1 METKPR
7 YFLKA
12 NIILLLT
19 VLFLTGCENEVIYWQ
34 VKSEDQ
40 VISEYIQTHDQ
51 FSEFYGLISNANT
64 SNIHQNSSVSSLL
77 SVRGPYTLFLPDNDA
92 MKAYYAE
99 NGITSYTDLSA
110 EEQTKLAMNHIID
123 AEINT
128 DNIGLGALKEVN
140 AIGDYI
146 VTEFDFSDIILN
158 KYSKI
163 IDRDVA
169 AHNGIIHVI
178 DKVLQPVT
186 KSVYEIL
193 DEDPSYSIFKQG
205 IDITGLK
212 DTLNVI
218 SFPFGKYTARNR
230 YTILAIA
237 DSTFNRFGINSIDG
251 LVKKFTNSPDS
262 VSYMNNG
269 FYRYMEYH
277 CVTGTYYLSDLELGA
292 KIYPVLSY
300 DNYVSVTVNDDYK
313 INQDRTTKEY
323 TAFNIDQSNIP
334 GKNGTIHDRK
344 WFIACYSTKTNNN
357 NLGNH
362 RSVRFETNG

>member
-1 METKPR
+1 M
-7 YFLKA
+7 KA
-12 NIILLLT
+12 VIQFSIPKSILLFWALL
-19 VLFLTGCENEVIYWQ
+19 LFGCKNEVIYWQ

-40 VISEYIQTHDQ
+40 VITEYIKTHDQ
-51 FSEFYGLISNANT
+51 FSEFYGLICNANT

-292 KIYPVLSY
+292 KIYPVL
-300 DNYVSVTVNDDYK
+300 
-313 INQDRTTKEY
+313 RM
-323 TAFNIDQSNIP
+323 
-334 GKNGTIHDRK
+334 TIM
-344 WFIACYSTKTNNN
+344 F
-357 NLGNH
+357 LLQ
-362 RSVRFETNG
+362 